1 MDRIKDRI
9 RKTIQGAYKLVVPHV
24 TCPHCQEKSL
34 TGAKFCAH
42 CGGKLSDTPGA
53 QEQNK

>member
-1 MDRIKDRI
+1 MDLKAGI
-9 RKTIQGAYKLVVPHV
+9 RKRVQEAYKLVVPHV

-34 TGAKFCAH
+34 IGAKFCAH
-42 CGGKLSDTPGA
+42 CGGKLRDTPGA